1 MQDTTLTTLEQL
13 QQAVTGHDW
22 YYQMSDDYSVY
33 SVYSEGQR
41 QASRISTLY
50 KLATAE
56 GNREAAD
63 AIIGGSKN
71 RKRY

>member
-1 MQDTTLTTLEQL
+1 MQDTTLTILEQL
-13 QQAVTGHDW
+13 QQAVAGHDW

-33 SVYSEGQR
+33 SEGQR
-41 QASRISTLY
+41 QAQRISTLY

-63 AIIGGSKN
+63 AIISGSKN

>member
-41 QASRISTLY
+41 QASRI
-50 KLATAE
+50 
-56 GNREAAD
+56 
-63 AIIGGSKN
+63 
-71 RKRY
+71 